1 MRIIFFGSDDFAAV
15 NLQQLLASQHEVVA
29 CVTGPDKAQ
38 GRGMKLAGSPIKQL
52 ALDHAIPCLQPA
64 SLKEAAIVD
73 ALKAF
78 NADIF
83 VVVAYGR
90 LLTQQILDIPKIF
103 CVNVHGSL
111 LPKYRGAAPVNWA
124 VLNGDK
130 ETGVTV
136 QKMAL
141 ALDAGDIIAQEQMTI
156 GDREDAAQLRERM
169 ALVGAKLLV
178 RTLDAIAGKAYS
190 LMLQDTAQMT
200 YASKLTKEMGK
211 IDWTKSAQMID
222 CQIRGLKPWPGAV
235 TTFNGKMLKII
246 SAHLVKAGIQTGRP
260 GSILSADNQG
270 LLVATGNGHLMV
282 TDVHPE
288 AGKAMTASSFMAG
301 YKIKQG
307 NLLE

>member
-1 MRIIFFGSDDFAAV
+1 MRIIFFGSDDFAAT
-15 NLQQLLASQHEVVA
+15 NLLEVLASKHDVVA

-38 GRGMKLAGSPIKQL
+38 GRGMKVVVSPIKQI
-52 ALDHAIPCLQPA
+52 AIEHGISCLQPA
-64 SLKEAAIVD
+64 SLKESAVVEE
-73 ALKAF
+73 LKSF

-90 LLTQQILDIPKIF
+90 LLTQAVLNIPKMF

-124 VLNGDK
+124 ILNGDK

-141 ALDAGDIIAQEQMTI
+141 ALDAGDIISQDKMVI
-156 GDREDAAQLRERM
+156 GDSEDAAQLRARM
-169 ALVGAKLLV
+169 AMVGAKLLV
-178 RTLDAIAGKAYS
+178 RVLDSIAANTFTLTPQDA
-190 LMLQDTAQMT
+190 TQMT

-211 IDWTKSAQMID
+211 VDWTKTAKEINN
-222 CQIRGLKPWPGAV
+222 QILGLKPWPG
-235 TTFNGKMLKII
+235 TITSLNGKMFKII
-246 SAHLVKAGIQTGRP
+246 SAHLSNVGIQTGKP
-260 GSILSADNQG
+260 GEILSADKQG
-270 LLVATGNGHLMV
+270 LLVATGHGALMI

-288 AGKAMTASSFMAG
+288 AGKAMPAASFVAG